1 MEVETGNKIKHMK
14 GINIITRST
23 YIERLHDLQVGHV
36 DLGVLGE
43 VGVLLGHHH
52 ALLEEVLVDGDQIL
66 LGHQHSVG
74 NEVYL

>member
-1 MEVETGNKIKHMK
+1 MT
-14 GINIITRST
+14 ST
-23 YIERLHDLQVGHV
+23 YIECLHDLQVGHV

-52 ALLEEVLVDGDQIL
+52 TLLEEVLVDSDQIL

-74 NEVYL
+74 KQDVLIQVRGF

>member
-1 MEVETGNKIKHMK
+1 MI
-14 GINIITRST
+14 INITRST

-52 ALLEEVLVDGDQIL
+52 TLLEEVLVDRDQIL

-74 NEVYL
+74 EQYQEL